1 MDDLLLHRYGNI
13 EYVYKL
19 PIRRAVKLIIKA
31 KTEERKAVLFQ
42 MWLMRFTL
50 MDKESFVSFED
61 FYENATV
68 PQIDTRPKDEIM
80 SELLGG

>member
-1 MDDLLLHRYGNI
+1 MFR
-13 EYVYKL
+13 L
-19 PIRRAVKLIIKA
+19 PVKRAVKLINKA
-31 KTEERKAVLFQ
+31 KEEETKARLFQ

-50 MDKESFVSFED
+50 MDKENFISFEE

>member
-1 MDDLLLHRYGNI
+1 
-13 EYVYKL
+13 
-19 PIRRAVKLIIKA
+19 
-31 KTEERKAVLFQ
+31 

-80 SELLGG
+80 HELIGG